1 MDRIVKPGYTIACR
15 GGGPAEITLYGEIVE
30 SRPVDWWTG
39 EPIDGEFIVL
49 GEFLSDLESVKGA
62 SELTLRI
69 NSIGGDGYVSIAMHN
84 KLRELPMRKTAIVDG
99 VAMSGGSLIMCAADE
114 VKVNPSSIIMIHK
127 CWSWISG
134 SYNADELRE
143 MLGSFEAMDASQMEI
158 YRRKTGK
165 SAEEILDMM
174 AKTTHMTGREAVEN
188 GFADTLLDDDTA
200 PDMAASAD
208 RKTLYVNGHAMRMGS
223 KAAMEAFNG
232 VKTAP
237 HAVKINKPEAKEGGK
252 PQMRTLEE
260 LRAENPELA
269 EALLE
274 EARTQ
279 VSGETERAVSAERQR
294 IADIDAIAGLFDEAT
309 VAAAKYGDSACTA
322 QEMAYRA
329 AIESA
334 KAGRQFMRDAAS
346 DYEESGAKNVGAAPA
361 PEAEQPEGMSA
372 EKLREAGR
380 EAARRNAKEGK

>member
-1 MDRIVKPGYTIACR
+1 MK
-15 GGGPAEITLYGEIVE
+15 
-30 SRPVDWWTG
+30 
-39 EPIDGEFIVL
+39 
-49 GEFLSDLESVKGA
+49 
-62 SELTLRI
+62 
-69 NSIGGDGYVSIAMHN
+69 
-84 KLRELPMRKTAIVDG
+84 
-99 VAMSGGSLIMCAADE
+99 
-114 VKVNPSSIIMIHK
+114 
-127 CWSWISG
+127 
-134 SYNADELRE
+134 
-143 MLGSFEAMDASQMEI
+143 
-158 YRRKTGK
+158 
-165 SAEEILDMM
+165 
-174 AKTTHMTGREAVEN
+174 
-188 GFADTLLDDDTA
+188 
-200 PDMAASAD
+200 
-208 RKTLYVNGHAMRMGS
+208 
-223 KAAMEAFNG
+223 
-232 VKTAP
+232 
-237 HAVKINKPEAKEGGK
+237 
-252 PQMRTLEE
+252 TLEE